1 MTGSQVSNS
10 TTVRSL
16 AQYYHWYI
24 ADRGIRIYLHAAMVD
39 RLQAAV
45 LAGLEAGSGGREYG
59 GILLGR
65 VEQDGDH
72 TNTFIDDFVAVP
84 CSYSEGPL
92 YLLSDRDTA
101 GLESALLR
109 AAFAACDSPGAQP
122 VLGYYRSHTRAGL
135 FLGPGDVS
143 LIESYFTGPASVF
156 MLVKAVR
163 STKACTAGFF
173 FWEDGRIQSE
183 FSSLEVALGQISPE
197 GLAGGVADGM
207 VDLPDDLEQMFR
219 EAVLSEPSGDVTASP
234 PDDLPF
240 LSDEPHKTRSAWAG
254 LALRAGMMVLAT
266 VALVISMIGYLG
278 APRRGVDNVAASAPS
293 SGSLGL
299 QVEPRAKDLLV
310 TWNQRAPGIL
320 NAHRGVLSI
329 RDGGGLRNL
338 NLDRTQLATGSVLYT
353 PASDDIQF
361 RLEVYD
367 VKDANSVQSI
377 HVLRPGVR

>member
-1 MTGSQVSNS
+1 MTGSQVSSSN
-10 TTVRSL
+10 TTVRNL

-24 ADRGIRIYLHAAMVD
+24 ADRGIRIYLHPGMVD

-45 LAGLEAGSGGREYG
+45 LAGLEAGSGGRENG
-59 GILLGR
+59 GILLGH

-92 YLLSDRDTA
+92 YLLSGRDTA

-109 AAFAACDSPGAQP
+109 AAFAACDSPGAPP

-135 FLGPGDVS
+135 FLGPGDES
-143 LIESYFTGPASVF
+143 LIESYFTDSASVF

-163 STKACTAGFF
+163 STKTCTAGFF
-173 FWEDGRIQSE
+173 FWEDGHIQSE
-183 FSSLEVALGQISPE
+183 FSPLEVALGQISP
-197 GLAGGVADGM
+197 AGGVAGE
-207 VDLPDDLEQMFR
+207 LPDDLEQLFR
-219 EAVLSEPSGDVTASP
+219 EAVLSEPPDHVIASL

-240 LSDEPHKTRSAWAG
+240 PSDELHKARPAWAG
-254 LALRAGMMVLAT
+254 LALRAGMMALAT
-266 VALVISMIGYLG
+266 IALVISMISYLG
-278 APRRGVDNVAASAPS
+278 APRRGVENVAASAPAQ
-293 SGSLGL
+293 GSLGL
-299 QVEPRAKDLLV
+299 QVEPRAKDLMV

-320 NAHRGVLSI
+320 NAHRGILSI

-367 VKDANSVQSI
+367 VRDANSVQSI